1 MEAEDAP
8 VHSNPEHQHF
18 RGRRGNKSSDK
29 SEKMV
34 LGIKEEEVKVKREM
48 EVKPRE

>member
-8 VHSNPEHQHF
+8 VQSNPEHQRF

-34 LGIKEEEVKVKREM
+34 PGIKEEKVKVKREM
-48 EVKPRE
+48 EAKPRE